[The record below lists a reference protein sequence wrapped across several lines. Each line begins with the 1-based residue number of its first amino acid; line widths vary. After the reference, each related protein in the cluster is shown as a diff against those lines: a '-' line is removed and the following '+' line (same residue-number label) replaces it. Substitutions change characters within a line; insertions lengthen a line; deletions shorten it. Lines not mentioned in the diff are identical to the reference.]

1 MSIVAGIYALSMF
14 RCSMEARLAQESD
27 QATADLRTCKPL
39 SAAAYAVMAVTQS
52 CLIEARRISG
62 LLMGS
67 RNSV

>member
-1 MSIVAGIYALSMF
+1 
-14 RCSMEARLAQESD
+14 MEARLAQESD